1 MKALLLGG
9 RTYTS
14 KKTGEVSTTGAIV
27 YMRPDGS
34 VEVKQLFGFDIT
46 KFRAGMIVSVDFD
59 PNGFLMSMNQVSESE
74 SFPLMLDEL
83 V

>member
-1 MKALLLGG
+1 
-9 RTYTS
+9 
-14 KKTGEVSTTGAIV
+14 
-27 YMRPDGS
+27 
-34 VEVKQLFGFDIT
+34 VKQLFGFDIT

-59 PNGFLMSMNQVSESE
+59 PNGFLMSMNQVAESE